1 MKVNNYI
8 KILSTVLIMFGYS
21 NDGYSVEN
29 QHPKLR
35 RVNAVDYDKYDNNNS
50 ESNEKLETLDQK
62 IKYQS
67 LQRKNAFT
75 KDSIDKLEKDLPK
88 MEATSNLAQS
98 LVSLYEKVADDVDVM
113 LNSKELK
120 KNLKKLGKDIQN
132 EANAKLKEVE
142 DKISKLCNIL
152 LDNIDKSQDITDEYI
167 KQLQDY
173 IYNLKEYFSG
183 LENKYIEQNTDV
195 SSSIEDVMIKF
206 DKNGQQQ
213 PNLSN
218 CVEKINGWIYCLE
231 PIENNYNNLL
241 NIK

>member
-1 MKVNNYI
+1 MKVNNYM
-8 KILSTVLIMFGYS
+8 KVLSTILIMLGYS
-21 NDGYSVEN
+21 SDGYSMEIDEN
-29 QHPKLR
+29 T
-35 RVNAVDYDKYDNNNS
+35 VDN
-50 ESNEKLETLDQK
+50 KLETLDQK

-98 LVSLYEKVADDVDVM
+98 LVSLYEKVADDVDIM

-173 IYNLKEYFSG
+173 ICNLRTYFNNIKNEYMD
-183 LENKYIEQNTDV
+183 IEQNNGV
-195 SSSIEDVMIKF
+195 FPGIEDVVITINK
-206 DKNGQQQ
+206 KGEPQ
-213 PNLSN
+213 PNLSH
-218 CVEKINGWIYCLE
+218 CVGIINGWCDYYNFVN
-231 PIENNYNNLL
+231 NNYQKLL
-241 NIK
+241 NIQ